1 MSDLDQN
8 KIDEMTLAL
17 LYLVTD
23 LETGRAW
30 KSFDWDTMDRLH
42 RNGLISDPHNK
53 NKSVVFSEVGLQLS
67 KKLCEKHFLK

>member
-1 MSDLDQN
+1 MTNLDQT

-42 RNGLISDPHNK
+42 KNGLISDPHNK
-53 NKSVVFSEVGLQLS
+53 NKSVIFSEEGLRLS
-67 KKLCEKHFLK
+67 KELFKKHFLK

>member
-1 MSDLDQN
+1 MADINQN

-42 RNGLISDPHNK
+42 KNGLINDPQNK
-53 NKSVVFSEVGLQLS
+53 NKSVLFSEEGLRLS
-67 KKLCEKHFLK
+67 KELFEKHFLK

>member
-1 MSDLDQN
+1 MTNLDQT
-8 KIDEMTLAL
+8 KVDEMTLPL

-53 NKSVVFSEVGLQLS
+53 NKSVILSEEGLRLS
-67 KKLCEKHFLK
+67 KELFKKHFLK